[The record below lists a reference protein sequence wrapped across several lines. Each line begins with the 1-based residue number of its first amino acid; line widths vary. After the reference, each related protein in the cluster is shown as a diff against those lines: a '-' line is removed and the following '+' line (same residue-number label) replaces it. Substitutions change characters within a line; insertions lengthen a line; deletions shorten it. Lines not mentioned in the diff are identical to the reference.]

1 MTSNLGADLI
11 RRSTEVGF
19 AATEGMIDHKS
30 MQEKIDSAVKKA
42 FKPEFLN
49 RLDGIII
56 FKPLDKAHLLEVIDL
71 EVSKVKK
78 RLERKK
84 ISIALDTK
92 AKDFLVEKGFQ
103 PEMGARPLR
112 RVIEQ
117 YLEDPLA
124 EQLLKHPDKG
134 GNWLVT
140 CENEKLVFLDAEE
153 STSELVG
160 ASSDKKDP

>member
-1 MTSNLGADLI
+1 
-11 RRSTEVGF
+11 
-19 AATEGMIDHKS
+19 

-49 RLDGIII
+49 RLDGTII
-56 FKPLDKAHLLEVIDL
+56 FKPLDKTHLMEVIDL
-71 EVSKVKK
+71 EVSKVSK
-78 RLERKK
+78 RLARKK
-84 ISIALDTK
+84 IKIALDSK
-92 AKDFLVEKGFQ
+92 AKDFLVDKGFQ

-124 EQLLKHPDKG
+124 EQLLMHPDKG

-140 CENEKLVFLDAEE
+140 CENEKLVFQDVEE
-153 STSELVG
+153 AASELVG
-160 ASSDKKDP
+160 ASTEKKEP